1 MKAVSHCYIINGML
15 LIIII
20 IIIIIIIKS
29 RWKLRHIVVN

>member
-1 MKAVSHCYIINGML
+1 MKAVSHCYIINGM

-29 RWKLRHIVVN
+29 RWMLRHIVIN